1 MEALPQTLLFGI
13 LRSGLYALSALGLA
27 ISLGVIGVVN
37 FAHGEFVMLGAY
49 IGFWLYLMLSGSL
62 GLGPAVSPLV
72 IALGIPAS
80 AAVLFLVGRGL
91 FKFTLRPLLG
101 RRELDQMLLTFGLAI
116 LVQNLAVILLSP
128 QAQDANLGWRFE
140 LLEMPFG
147 GVSVTYARLAAFA
160 VSMALVVG
168 VYVLL
173 ARSQLGKQMRAVAQ
187 NRVGAQVVGI
197 DVDRIYELAFGLSLA
212 LAGAAGVMSIFGT
225 QVSPFLGLAT
235 ILKAFSIVVLA
246 GLGNLFGVVWASL
259 LLGVAEQLVS
269 QYIPGGAAVRDG
281 LFFLIIFVVL
291 IVRPGG
297 LRRTHG

>member
-1 MEALPQTLLFGI
+1 MDALPQTLLFGI

-49 IGFWLYLMLSGSL
+49 IGFWLYLMLSGPL

-72 IALGIPAS
+72 IAIGIPAS
-80 AAVLFLVGRGL
+80 ALVLFLLGRGV
-91 FKFTLRPLLG
+91 FRFTLRPLLG

-116 LVQNLAVILLSP
+116 LVQNLAVIVLSP
-128 QAQDANLGWRFE
+128 QALDANLDWRFE
-140 LLEMPFG
+140 LLPVG
-147 GVSVTYARLAAFA
+147 PVSVTYARLAAFA
-160 VSMALVVG
+160 VSMALVVAT
-168 VYVLL
+168 YALL

-187 NRVGAQVVGI
+187 NRLGAQVVGI
-197 DVDRIYELAFGLSLA
+197 NVQRVYEIAFGLSLA
-212 LAGAAGVMSIFGT
+212 LAGAAGVMYVFQS

-259 LLGVAEQLVS
+259 LLGIAEQLVS
-269 QYIPGGAAVRDG
+269 QYIPGGAALRDG

-291 IVRPGG
+291 LVRPGG
-297 LRRTHG
+297 LRRAHG

>member
-49 IGFWLYLMLSGSL
+49 LGFWLYLVLSGLL

-72 IALGIPAS
+72 IVLGIPLS
-80 AAVLFLVGRGL
+80 AIVLFTLGRGL
-91 FKFTLRPLLG
+91 FRFTLRPLLG

-116 LVQNLAVILLSP
+116 LVQNLAVIVLSP
-128 QAQDANLGWRFE
+128 QALDANLGWRFE
-140 LLEMPFG
+140 LLPVG
-147 GVSVTYARLAAFA
+147 PVSVTYARLAAFA

-168 VYVLL
+168 VYALL

-187 NRVGAQVVGI
+187 NRLGAQVVGI
-197 DVDRIYELAFGLSLA
+197 NVDRVYEIAFGLSLA
-212 LAGAAGVMSIFGT
+212 LAGAAGVMYVFQT

-246 GLGNLFGVVWASL
+246 GLGNLFGVLWASL
-259 LLGVAEQLVS
+259 LLGIAEQLVS
-269 QYIPGGAAVRDG
+269 QYVPGGAALRDG
-281 LFFLIIFVVL
+281 LFFLIIFAVL
-291 IVRPGG
+291 VVRPGG
-297 LRRTHG
+297 LQRAHG